1 MRIKSLTI
9 PSLMLLAASWL
20 LISIAWTPPLSAQFP
35 GLESGS
41 EQPPRGHVSRP
52 IQPPREKSAASS
64 TSASVSESTR
74 QAVIRVSASM
84 AIVLAVFFLVIWF
97 LRRSLPHQARVLPEE
112 AFEVLGTAPLS
123 SRHTIQLVRVGNR
136 LLVVSLTTGGATS
149 LAEISDI
156 EEVDRLLSLCQA
168 GRQQDQARAGGES
181 FQQVL
186 SEMGIDRTG
195 THAARH
201 AS

>member
-1 MRIKSLTI
+1 MQFKSLTI
-9 PSLMLLAASWL
+9 PRFMLLAASCL
-20 LISIAWTPPLSAQFP
+20 LISITWTPLSAQFP

-41 EQPPRGHVSRP
+41 EQPPRGYVSRP
-52 IQPPREKSAASS
+52 IQPPQEKTAGSS
-64 TSASVSESTR
+64 TPASVSESTR
-74 QAVIRVSASM
+74 QAVVRVSASM

-97 LRRSLPHQARVLPEE
+97 LRRSLPHQARVLPKE

-123 SRHTIQLVRVGNR
+123 SRHTLQLVRIGNR
-136 LLVVSLTTGGATS
+136 LLVVSLAAGGASS

-168 GRQQDQARAGGES
+168 GRQQDPSRAGGES

-186 SEMGIDRTG
+186 SEIGINRTG
-195 THAARH
+195 TPATRH

>member
-1 MRIKSLTI
+1 
-9 PSLMLLAASWL
+9 
-20 LISIAWTPPLSAQFP
+20 
-35 GLESGS
+35 
-41 EQPPRGHVSRP
+41 
-52 IQPPREKSAASS
+52 
-64 TSASVSESTR
+64 
-74 QAVIRVSASM
+74 M

-97 LRRSLPHQARVLPEE
+97 LRRSLPHQARVLPKE

-123 SRHTIQLVRVGNR
+123 SRHTLQLVRIGNR
-136 LLVVSLTTGGATS
+136 LLVVSLAAGGASS

-168 GRQQDQARAGGES
+168 GRQQDRSGAGGES

-186 SEMGIDRTG
+186 SEIGIHRTG
-195 THAARH
+195 TPATRH